1 MAKGKN
7 KELEINTDEKVFK
20 LEELLVEGAK
30 VEVPITF
37 DYPTD
42 NGVVPVSAM
51 IRPITSLEW
60 NNTLKEYSNDL
71 TNFGN
76 AILNLGLLST
86 TGEPIGLNLIETM
99 PAGVVDEIL
108 KRIQDLSGIKQNK
121 EEQYELTKELMGF

>member
-108 KRIQDLSGIKQNK
+108 RRIQDLSGIK
-121 EEQYELTKELMGF
+121 ELMGF